1 MCTPLKIFKI
11 DIKEI
16 GLLVSISLSILPILK
31 KEIYEVRDACKAKNI
46 PFNIKNSK
54 YILSKYFISLL
65 RKVNEMEESL
75 ISRGYN

>member
-1 MCTPLKIFKI
+1 MFKI
-11 DIKEI
+11 NVKEI

-31 KEIYEVRDACKAKNI
+31 KEVYEVKDACRAKNI
-46 PFNIKNSK
+46 SFNIKNSK
-54 YILSKYFISLL
+54 YILSKYFITLL